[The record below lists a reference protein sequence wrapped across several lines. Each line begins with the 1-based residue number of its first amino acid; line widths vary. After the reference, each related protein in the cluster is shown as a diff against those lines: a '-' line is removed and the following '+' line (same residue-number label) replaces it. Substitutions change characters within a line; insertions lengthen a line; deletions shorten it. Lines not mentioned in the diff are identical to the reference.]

1 MPQNV
6 KKKKLKNIRGSKECK
21 PYFEGLDQ
29 NIKKVALIYNDIV
42 NSKSPT
48 IILLQ
53 L

>member
-21 PYFEGLDQ
+21 PYFEGLDLI
-29 NIKKVALIYNDIV
+29 IKNVALINNNIV
-42 NSKSPT
+42 HSKSPT